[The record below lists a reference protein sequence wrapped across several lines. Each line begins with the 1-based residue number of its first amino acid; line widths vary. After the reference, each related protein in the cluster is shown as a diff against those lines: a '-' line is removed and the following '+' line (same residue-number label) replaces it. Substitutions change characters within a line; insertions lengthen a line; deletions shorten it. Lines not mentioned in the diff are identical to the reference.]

1 MPGKEAFEQT
11 TVLFIVPLGV
21 LLVAWLIQR
30 QYNAKLNSG
39 ADLFVFLAS
48 LDLTYLAKADAA
60 VPRINP
66 DFAPVYNSL
75 FVCSL
80 IFSLIMLCYGRDRPR
95 SNPQVSASSGQVLPS
110 WSRYLVLG
118 VRHCYD

>member
-1 MPGKEAFEQT
+1 M
-11 TVLFIVPLGV
+11 
-21 LLVAWLIQR
+21 
-30 QYNAKLNSG
+30 
-39 ADLFVFLAS
+39 FVFLAS

-80 IFSLIMLCYGRDRPR
+80 IFSLIMLCYAAIVQGQIHRFLHHQVKYYPLGRVTL
-95 SNPQVSASSGQVLPS
+95 SWVFAIAMINFHMFILVGGQN
-110 WSRYLVLG
+110 R
-118 VRHCYD
+118 